1 MIRFGDIRQILD
13 KYTVDCK
20 QCPYQNNEQEPDED
34 GIVPYESCNLDCD
47 SYWVKQVKKEIL
59 ALLDKEEVKT
69 DPISMIPCK
78 IIFKGSCQKLPEKAE
93 DGDSYVILE
102 HKLENGYGWQD
113 QRVFYWYDNK
123 WNYIPNAPEYCRI
136 KYV

>member
-20 QCPYQNNEQEPDED
+20 QCPYQNNEQEPDEG

-47 SYWVKQVKKEIL
+47 SYWVKQEKKEIL

-69 DPISMIPCK
+69 DSLSSVPCK
-78 IIFKGSCQKLPEKAE
+78 LYFKGQVDKLPENAK
-93 DGDSYVILE
+93 DGDCYITVI
-102 HKLENGYGWQD
+102 KQQD
-113 QRVFYWYDNK
+113 GFYCWEDSKTFYWYDNQ
-123 WNYIPNAPEYCRI
+123 WNELKSPPKEYRI
-136 KYV
+136 NYV

>member
-59 ALLDKEEVKT
+59 ALLDKEEVNT
-69 DPISMIPCK
+69 DPISMIPCTLS
-78 IIFKGSCQKLPEKAE
+78 FKGSCQVLPEKGE
-93 DGDSYVILE
+93 DGDCWMILE

-113 QRVFYWYDNK
+113 QRTFYWYDNK
-123 WNYIPNAPEYCRI
+123 WNYLPIPPEHCRI

>member
-47 SYWVKQVKKEIL
+47 SFWVKQAKKEIL

-69 DPISMIPCK
+69 DSISMIPCK
-78 IIFKGSCQKLPEKAE
+78 LNYKGIVDKLPDIAE
-93 DGDSYVILE
+93 DGDCYNTNIN
-102 HKLENGYGWQD
+102 KQD
-113 QRVFYWYDNK
+113 GFYSWVDSQTYYWYDNK
-123 WNYIPNAPEYCRI
+123 WNRIESVNYIGVQP
-136 KYV
+136 V